1 MRIRTH
7 VVVKFA
13 SVVLTTSA
21 LFAGCATAP
30 PRPDADNDDGLVR
43 VETAMLDELYVA
55 PNVSLANY
63 RRVML
68 DPIEVTFK
76 KDWRKDHPEMR
87 DQEFEELRAR
97 LADML
102 REKLVTELAR
112 GGYVI
117 AEAPDKDV
125 LQLHATLE
133 DVNLVAP
140 ETAPDKKILAY
151 TNGDMTLRVK
161 GFDAPS
167 GALVARARDYEAD
180 PQSRLLERA
189 DRISANIAAK
199 QIFEKW
205 AEALR
210 SALDVAK
217 VSAGARKPQG

>member
-1 MRIRTH
+1 MKKRVDTLVNLAILALA
-7 VVVKFA
+7 A
-13 SVVLTTSA
+13 SATL
-21 LFAGCATAP
+21 AGCSIAP
-30 PRPDADNDDGLVR
+30 PRPDEDNDDGLVR

-87 DQEFEELRAR
+87 DKEFEELRKR
-97 LADML
+97 LAAML
-102 REKLVTELAR
+102 RENLLTELAH

-117 AEAPDKDV
+117 AEAPAKDV
-125 LQLHATLE
+125 LHLHATLE
-133 DVNLVAP
+133 DVDLAAP
-140 ETAPDKKILAY
+140 ETAPDKKTLAY

-180 PQSRLLERA
+180 PESRMLEHA
-189 DRISANIAAK
+189 DRISANIAARK
-199 QIFEKW
+199 IFEKW

-217 VSAGARKPQG
+217 VSAGARQPQS